1 MGILKY
7 LLAFWA
13 AIAVYALSSVLAGA
27 SGFSAYKQLAA
38 ERDKQRTNIEAL
50 QNLNLELEGTMD
62 ALKYDSDT
70 IRVYA
75 RELGYG
81 APRERFVRIAGL
93 PGVKK
98 QRMTAGQVTVPQKP
112 GSIPDQT
119 LCIYSICAGFAVF
132 LLLCLYESYQHAI
145 NRQY

>member
-1 MGILKY
+1 MGIRKY
-7 LLAFWA
+7 LLALWA
-13 AIAVYALSSVLAGA
+13 AIAVYALSSVLVGA

-38 ERDKQRTNIEAL
+38 ERDKQRANIEAL
-50 QNLNLELEGTMD
+50 QNLNQELEGTSD

-81 APRERFVRIAGL
+81 VPREHFVRIAGL
-93 PGVKK
+93 SGTKK

-112 GSIPDQT
+112 DSIPDQT
-119 LCIYSICAGFAVF
+119 LRIYSICAGAAVF
-132 LLLCLYESYQHAI
+132 LLLCLYESYQRAI
-145 NRQY
+145 YRR

>member
-1 MGILKY
+1 MGIRKY
-7 LLAFWA
+7 LFALWV
-13 AIAVYALSSVLAGA
+13 AIAVYTLSSVLTGA
-27 SGFSAYKQLAA
+27 SGLSAYKQLAA
-38 ERDKQRTNIEAL
+38 ERDKQRANIEAL
-50 QNLNLELEGTMD
+50 QSLNLELEGTTD

-81 APRERFVRIAGL
+81 GPQERFVRIAGL
-93 PGVKK
+93 SGVKK

-119 LCIYSICAGFAVF
+119 LQIYSICAGFAVF
-132 LLLCLYESYQHAI
+132 LLLCLYESYQRAI
-145 NRQY
+145 NRHY

>member
-1 MGILKY
+1 MGIQKY
-7 LLAFWA
+7 LLALWV
-13 AIAVYALSSVLAGA
+13 AIAVYALSSVLVGA
-27 SGFSAYKQLAA
+27 SGLSAYKQLAT
-38 ERDKQRTNIEAL
+38 ERDKQRANIEAL

-81 APRERFVRIAGL
+81 APQERFVRIAGL
-93 PGVKK
+93 SGVKK
-98 QRMTAGQVTVPQKP
+98 QRMTAGQVTIPQKP

-119 LCIYSICAGFAVF
+119 LRVYSICAGIAVF
-132 LLLCLYESYQHAI
+132 LLLCLYESYQRAI
-145 NRQY
+145 NRRY